1 MLYTLNVAMA
11 FAFLAALYG
20 DFMKA
25 VGASVRIFE
34 LMDREPTVKNE
45 GGLELIGFNGELEFN
60 DVCFTY
66 PSRPDNQVLKV
77 RFNKK
82 CCVSGN
88 MSTKMM
94 GT

>member
-11 FAFLAALYG
+11 FAFLSSLYG

-34 LMDREPTVKNE
+34 LMDREPEVKNE
-45 GGLELIGFNGELEFN
+45 GGARLLDFNGEIEFDN
-60 DVCFTY
+60 VDFTY

-77 RFNKK
+77 SS
-82 CCVSGN
+82 CSLWYICLI
-88 MSTKMM
+88 
-94 GT
+94 